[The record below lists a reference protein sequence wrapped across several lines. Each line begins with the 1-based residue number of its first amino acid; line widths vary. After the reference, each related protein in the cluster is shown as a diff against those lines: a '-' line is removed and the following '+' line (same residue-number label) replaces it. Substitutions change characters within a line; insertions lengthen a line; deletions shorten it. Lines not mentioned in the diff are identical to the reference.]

1 MTTSAKPCGWWLIHR
16 VKPVLIGQFLRA
28 PINREGLS
36 AIIGVEFDFASDKMV
51 AGICASFSSGPSILA
66 ECDLF
71 APGRRQKMTIMDRS
85 EVRR

>member
-1 MTTSAKPCGWWLIHR
+1 MWMVAYTP
-16 VKPVLIGQFLRA
+16 GQTRSNWAIFAA